1 MAVVFW
7 HGISFSQNNTHKIA
21 IDDNGLGKQFP
32 DCMMSGSVCNLFPTG
47 ANPKL
52 SVANAFKTGEISFS
66 IEIKKTAISEEKQI
80 AILGKL
86 LKNINNGES
95 VFFSIT
101 APFIVEKSFL
111 QLLEISPSNNIIT
124 VGNYP
129 IEITAEYIIIKLSLS
144 DH

>member
-66 IEIKKTAISEEKQI
+66 IEIKKTAIEPTTIDDFEERI
-80 AILGKL
+80 SGKIKKL
-86 LKNINNGES
+86 IKPRPAEINN
-95 VFFSIT
+95 
-101 APFIVEKSFL
+101 
-111 QLLEISPSNNIIT
+111 
-124 VGNYP
+124 
-129 IEITAEYIIIKLSLS
+129 KLDDLI
-144 DH
+144 